1 MVRHAVGFVLKG
13 YPRLSETFI
22 AQEILALEQAG
33 LDIEIISLRHPTEDA
48 RHPIHGEIKA
58 TVGYLPEYLYQEPFR
73 VWRGWR
79 AVHRCDGYPAARRA
93 WLKDLFRDPTPNR
106 VRRFGQALVLAAE
119 LPAHITR
126 LHAHFLHTP
135 ASVARYGAM
144 LCGLPWSCSA
154 HAKDIWT
161 TPDWEKREKLADCSW
176 SVTCSAAARDHL
188 AALASGGAGPEL
200 VYHGLD
206 LDRFPPPDHARPPRD
221 GGGGGDPV
229 VLLTVGRLVEKKG
242 HDVLIAALALLP
254 PDLNWR
260 LVHIGGG
267 SLSRALRRQAGDAGI
282 DERITWLG
290 AQPQERVLAAYRD
303 ADLFTLASRIGAD
316 GDRDGLPNVL
326 LEAQSQGL
334 ACVAS
339 RVSAIPELI
348 RDGETGMLVPP
359 DDPASLARALQ
370 ALMTHPARRVA
381 LGDAGARRVRD
392 DFSHVGGI
400 EQLAPR
406 FGAARPAARQP
417 EPGLQQAA
425 SCALRSTHP

>member
-1 MVRHAVGFVLKG
+1 MRPAVGFVLKG

-22 AQEILALEQAG
+22 AQEIRGLEEAG

-48 RHPIHGEIKA
+48 CHPIHDEIEA
-58 TVGYLPEYLYQEPFR
+58 PVGYLPEYLYQEPLR

-79 AVHRCDGYPAARRA
+79 AARRLKGYRTARRA
-93 WLKDLFRDPTPNR
+93 WLGDLWRDPTPNR

-119 LPAHITR
+119 LAPHINR

-144 LCGLPWSCSA
+144 LRSLPWSCSA

-161 TPDWEKREKLADCSW
+161 TPDWEKREKLADCNW
-176 SVTCSAAARDHL
+176 AVTCSAAARDHL
-188 AALASGGAGPEL
+188 AALAPEGAGPEL

-206 LDRFPPPDHARPPRD
+206 LDRFPPPVHDRPPRD
-221 GGGGGDPV
+221 GGDGDPV
-229 VLLTVGRLVEKKG
+229 VVLTVGRLVEKKG
-242 HDVLIAALALLP
+242 HDVLIKALALLP
-254 PDLNWR
+254 LDLNWR

-267 SLSRALRRQAGDAGI
+267 GLGRALRCQATAAGI
-282 DERITWLG
+282 AGRISWLG

-303 ADLFTLASRIGAD
+303 ADLFALASRIASD

-339 RVSAIPELI
+339 DVSAVPELI
-348 RDGETGMLVPP
+348 EDGETGMLVPP
-359 DDPASLARALQ
+359 DDPAALARALQ
-370 ALMTHPARRVA
+370 AMITDPARRTV
-381 LGDAGARRVRD
+381 LGEAGTRRVRGE
-392 DFSHVGGI
+392 FSHLGGI
-400 EQLAPR
+400 KRLAPH
-406 FGAARPAARQP
+406 FGNARLAAWDLDPEQHQP
-417 EPGLQQAA
+417 A